1 MNSADQLSELL
12 LKVDKLSNE
21 VELCHR
27 EILLLKSEL
36 EDLRKAG
43 PPFKQPG
50 SINTVSPATV
60 YYVGFENFIGLKLI
74 HFVGI
79 IVLIIGLTIGVK
91 YAIDIQLISPLIRI
105 VLAYLAGIALF
116 FVSLK
121 LRKDYEL
128 FSVILLS
135 GAMASIYFTT
145 YAAFEYYALIGRTVA
160 FALMLLLTLFTVYNS
175 LKYNRQEIA
184 ILSLVGA
191 YGIPFF
197 VGSNT
202 GNIFGLFSFIFL
214 VNTGILYLSTKKYWL
229 TLTYLAFFTT
239 WIIYLSLHLVRPGEV
254 YNNINLFFAVAFF
267 ILFLVSAVGS
277 NLLKGRTISDYDNV
291 LMIFNSIFFY
301 VSLLVLYNSVGSV
314 SMQQITVVFG
324 IFYLITAFAAKK
336 CLLNQ
341 NGFTNALFSIALVAL
356 VIYVAM
362 KFEGFTVTIIWVLM
376 AVLLFIIGMWYKIK
390 MFRIASI
397 ILFATTLVKL
407 LILDSRNFSAVEKVI
422 AYIFTGTILLIVSF
436 LYQKFK
442 IKIFS
447 DEEE

>member
-1 MNSADQLSELL
+1 MNSADQFNELL
-12 LKVDKLSNE
+12 VKVDKLSNE

-27 EILLLKSEL
+27 EIQLLKSEL

-43 PPFKQPG
+43 QPFKQPG
-50 SINTVSPATV
+50 SINAVLPPTV
-60 YYVGFENFIGLKLI
+60 YYAGFENFIGLKLI

-105 VLAYLAGIALF
+105 VLAYLAGTALF

-121 LRKDYEL
+121 LRKGYEL

-197 VGSNT
+197 VGDNT

-239 WIIYLSLHLVRPGEV
+239 WIIYLSMHLVRPGEV
-254 YNNINLFFAVAFF
+254 YNNTNFFFAVAFF

-277 NLLKGRTISDYDNV
+277 NLLKARTISNYDNV
-291 LMIFNSIFFY
+291 LVIFNSIFLY
-301 VSLLVLYNSVGSV
+301 VSLLVLYNTTGSV
-314 SMQQITVVFG
+314 RMEKITLGFG
-324 IFYLITAFAAKK
+324 IVYLITAFSVKNYWLTQK
-336 CLLNQ
+336 
-341 NGFTNALFSIALVAL
+341 GFANTLFSIALVAL
-356 VIYVAM
+356 VIYTAM

-376 AVLLFIIGMWYKIK
+376 AVLLFIMGIWYKIK
-390 MFRIASI
+390 LFRVASI

-407 LILDSRNFSAVEKVI
+407 LIVDSRNFSAVEKVI

-442 IKIFS
+442 IKIFR
-447 DEEE
+447 DEGE